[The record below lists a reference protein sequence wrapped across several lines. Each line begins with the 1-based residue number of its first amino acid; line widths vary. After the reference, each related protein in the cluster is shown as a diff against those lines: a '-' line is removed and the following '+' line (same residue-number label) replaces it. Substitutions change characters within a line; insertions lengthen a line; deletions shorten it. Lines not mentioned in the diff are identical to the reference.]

1 VSLNKQELW
10 QADIMTPVTAPAAV
24 PAVPLGWQEDSTLM
38 GTFAFT
44 SNPEPTIGVELELGL
59 VDRTSWQLANRV
71 NEVLELIPESLADVY
86 KPELMQGCI
95 EVITGV
101 CSQVGDV
108 REDLTDKLRILQ
120 EITDSLG
127 LGLWWGSTHPFSSWR
142 DQQITPNERYKML
155 VDLLQEMARRLVT
168 FGLHVHVAVNSGDKA
183 VMICDRMMQHLPTLL
198 ALSSSS
204 PYWEGRDTGLCSHRS
219 KIMEGLPTAGLP
231 SMMRNWSEYVW
242 LVNHLVDT
250 GFIHTIREIWW
261 DIRPHHKF
269 GTVEVRICDMPG
281 NLDDTLAIAALVQC
295 LVQALSDD
303 IDQGTYQHDC
313 HPMMV
318 RQNKWRACRF
328 GNKAQLVNS
337 YTYEVQSVK
346 DITDWLVDR
355 LLPISQSLGC
365 EAELLEVREMARR
378 PSWADLQ
385 RKILAQTEQPEEIV
399 KQLTEQARVE

>member
-1 VSLNKQELW
+1 
-10 QADIMTPVTAPAAV
+10 
-24 PAVPLGWQEDSTLM
+24 M